1 MLSRTLLSATLVAA
15 FSTPVLAEEI
25 PAYDA
30 QLQAQII
37 GHLQTKLPQMRS
49 GYGLTQE
56 ANIRTEEREARKSW
70 MSRISVDGIRSYT
83 GRIVWL

>member
-1 MLSRTLLSATLVAA
+1 MLSKALLSATLVAA
-15 FSTPVLAEEI
+15 LTTPAMAQEL
-25 PAYDA
+25 PAYDV

-37 GHLQTKLPQMRS
+37 DHLQTKLPSMRS

-56 ANIRTEEREARKSW
+56 ANIRTQEREARKSW
-70 MSRISVDGIRSYT
+70 MSRIAVDGIRSYS

>member
-1 MLSRTLLSATLVAA
+1 MLSKTLLSATLVAA
-15 FSTPVLAEEI
+15 FSMPATAQEF

-37 GHLQTKLPQMRS
+37 DHLQTKLPDMRS
-49 GYGLTQE
+49 GYGLTQD
-56 ANIRTEEREARKSW
+56 ANIHTEEREARRSW
-70 MSRISVDGIRSYT
+70 MSRIAGDGIRSYS